1 MAFSNLHNKAHVQLQ
16 HQHIPDL
23 LHHQLFSLCTPAY
36 TEASFVSCHSDAFH
50 TTVRRLSTQS
60 YDPQEAYV
68 DGWLRKTM
76 DMDAAPVSLQ
86 RSGSHQSNASGR
98 STRSQTVRVKP
109 RKYASYMSSSAS
121 SISDK
126 SLTSFPSFSPE
137 SPKDRPLIPR
147 SVDGTANGVRKPS
160 DTAPSIV
167 ESLTATSAQQ
177 NRSALFDDAPLT
189 TSSVPGSIH
198 LANDEHIE
206 RLIARNGAVSF
217 VRQIAEDLAQRDAQI
232 ASLRRKAENRER
244 ALRKIILECGLS
256 NLDLETRLRAIE
268 SERKSPTDSINGDI
282 IEEDGLADLMS
293 DAMGGTVAH
302 GEFGIMD
309 NDATI
314 RAAAK
319 LKALEDKPATV
330 QRGWKDYI
338 WGGTS
343 RKTSRASSINGDA
356 ISALGG
362 TERRASAATGRK
374 SVLQNGLFQPPES
387 SGSPVRSPMR
397 SPSRASSQLSSHVA
411 APQRDR
417 KPSSGLATLALKLV
431 AGTTMTSRDDGG
443 GRGRANSTGTTPAG
457 RAASTASA
465 KTTMSARNA
474 PVKPGAKA
482 IPSTRRATGAP
493 MRPQERWDTM
503 GSSPQN
509 TTSSGGADN
518 YGPVEMDT
526 ILDPDD
532 QPPTITQFYNN
543 PYNPEFLTD
552 RFGFI
557 YDQRRKKRQREAAE
571 KMQKTKRGSRVEM
584 LSSARSGLSVDISS
598 SDMGFEEERPDTPTS
613 TEERL
618 EDGKPAKRWQDYL
631 KIATFPTELLSH
643 TPSGGVPAFEVMEGG
658 EVPRSPGITTE
669 ERGFLPSVSA
679 AAPQSSVTVVTENAT
694 ISKPDASEP
703 TPASEIPQEDTE
715 PVKILLKQLGELH
728 DSLQQAKTPKWNDFL
743 RKVRAERKRD
753 GEAAAAALAATVDR
767 GNRPIAIIEIPQEDT
782 EPVKILLKQLGELHD
797 SLQQAKT
804 PKWNDFLRKV
814 RAERKRDGEAAAA
827 ALAATV
833 DRGNRPIAIMPE
845 ATLADGEMIGVAGLG
860 IKGKVGRAKWNEF
873 KALVLGGI
881 PVAYRAKIWAEC
893 SGAVTLRIPGYYEDL
908 VTQKDDDD
916 DPTIVAQIQMDINRT
931 LTDNIFFRK
940 GPGVVKL
947 NEVLLAYSR
956 RNKEVGYCQGMN
968 LITGCLL
975 LIMPTA
981 EDAFWVLTSIIENI
995 LPRGYYDHSL
1005 LASRADQQVLRQYVT
1020 EILPKLSAHLDDLSI
1035 ELEAL
1040 TFQWFLSVFTDCLS
1054 AEALFR
1060 VWDVVFCTNDGS
1072 TFLFQVALALLKLNE
1087 QQLLQCSTPASTYT
1101 YINHQMTN
1109 HAISIDG
1116 LIHASEGLRKVVK
1129 REEVEA
1135 RRAKAM
1141 EAEKDLIKQR
1151 EERNALRRAK
1161 RAAAA
1166 EASASTSSDTPLE
1179 VAMPSTPIKQTQLEL
1194 GPDDLGELTVRT
1206 PMPVD
1211 EERDFGLGLG

>member
-1 MAFSNLHNKAHVQLQ
+1 MD
-16 HQHIPDL
+16 I
-23 LHHQLFSLCTPAY
+23 
-36 TEASFVSCHSDAFH
+36 DA
-50 TTVRRLSTQS
+50 
-60 YDPQEAYV
+60 
-68 DGWLRKTM
+68 G
-76 DMDAAPVSLQ
+76 PVALQ
-86 RSGSHQSNASGR
+86 RSGSHQSNASAK

-147 SVDGTANGVRKPS
+147 SVGGAANGVRKAS
-160 DTAPSIV
+160 ESAPSIV
-167 ESLTATSAQQ
+167 ESLTAASAQQ
-177 NRSALFDDAPLT
+177 NRSALFDDTPLT

-198 LANDEHIE
+198 LANDDHIE

-268 SERKSPTDSINGDI
+268 SEKKSPTDSINGDI

-293 DAMGGTVAH
+293 DAMGGSVAH
-302 GEFGIMD
+302 GEFGPFD

-319 LKALEDKPATV
+319 LRALEDKPATV

-343 RKTSRASSINGDA
+343 RKTSRASSINGDT

-362 TERRASAATGRK
+362 TERRESVVTGRK

-387 SGSPVRSPMR
+387 SRSPVRSPMR
-397 SPSRASSQLSSHVA
+397 SPSRASSQLSTNVA
-411 APQRDR
+411 ASQRDR

-431 AGTTMTSRDDGG
+431 AGTTMTTRDDGS
-443 GRGRANSTGTTPAG
+443 GRGRANSTGTTPTG
-457 RAASTASA
+457 RAASTASV
-465 KTTMSARNA
+465 KTTMSARTA
-474 PVKPGAKA
+474 PAKPGPKA
-482 IPSTRRATGAP
+482 IPGNRRATGAGMKAP
-493 MRPQERWDTM
+493 MRHQERWDTM

-509 TTSSGGADN
+509 TTPSSGADN

-598 SDMGFEEERPDTPTS
+598 ADMNFDEERPDTPTS

-669 ERGFLPSVSA
+669 ERGFLPSVTA
-679 AAPQSSVTVVTENAT
+679 IAPQSSVAVITENAT
-694 ISKPDASEP
+694 ISKPDVSEP
-703 TPASEIPQEDTE
+703 TPSAEIPQEDTE

-753 GEAAAAALAATVDR
+753 GEAAAAALAATVD
-767 GNRPIAIIEIPQEDT
+767 
-782 EPVKILLKQLGELHD
+782 K
-797 SLQQAKT
+797 
-804 PKWNDFLRKV
+804 
-814 RAERKRDGEAAAA
+814 
-827 ALAATV
+827 
-833 DRGNRPIAIMPE
+833 GNRPIAIMPE

-860 IKGKVGRAKWNEF
+860 NKGKVGRAKWNEF

-893 SGAVTLRIPGYYEDL
+893 SGAVALRIPGYYDDL
-908 VTQKDDDD
+908 VSKKDDDD
-916 DPTIVAQIQMDINRT
+916 DPAIVAQIQMDINRT

-940 GPGVVKL
+940 GPGVIKL

-968 LITGCLL
+968 LITACLL

-1005 LASRADQQVLRQYVT
+1005 LASRADQQVLRQYVS
-1020 EILPKLSAHLDDLSI
+1020 EILPKLSAHLDDLNI

-1129 REEVEA
+1129 REEVES
-1135 RRAKAM
+1135 RRAKAI

-1151 EERNALRRAK
+1151 EERNVLRRAK
-1161 RAAAA
+1161 RVAAAAA
-1166 EASASTSSDTPLE
+1166 EAPASTSSDSPPE
-1179 VAMPSTPIKQTQLEL
+1179 VTMPSTPLKQTQLEL
-1194 GPDDLGELTVRT
+1194 GSDHLGELTVRT

-1211 EERDFGLGLG
+1211 EEREIGLGLG